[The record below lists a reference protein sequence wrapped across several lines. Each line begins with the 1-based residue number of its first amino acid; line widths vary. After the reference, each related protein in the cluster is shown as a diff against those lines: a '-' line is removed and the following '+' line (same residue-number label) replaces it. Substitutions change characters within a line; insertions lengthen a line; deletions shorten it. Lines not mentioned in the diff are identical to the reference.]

1 MRSKPSSMQLFQR
14 KTKLDITGDSR
25 AMQRLRRACENAK
38 RTLSTSTSATVE
50 LEALKD
56 GVDLRET
63 ISRARFEELCLDLFK
78 KTMEPV
84 TQVLKDAKK
93 AKADIQE
100 VVLVGGSTR
109 IPRASCQLPCPT
121 AYLRREWGIAC
132 RPRMS
137 NQFSAIWAFSFAVS
151 CRFNK
156 CSRNTSM
163 ARSPTRALTL
173 TSRSPMAPPCR
184 EACYRARPR
193 RTPRTYSSSTW
204 PRCRSALRQRGGS

>member
-1 MRSKPSSMQLFQR
+1 MQVFQR

-84 TQVLKDAKK
+84 TQV
-93 AKADIQE
+93 
-100 VVLVGGSTR
+100 R
-109 IPRASCQLPCPT
+109 SCSKL
-121 AYLRREWGIAC
+121 
-132 RPRMS
+132 
-137 NQFSAIWAFSFAVS
+137 
-151 CRFNK
+151 
-156 CSRNTSM
+156 
-163 ARSPTRALTL
+163 
-173 TSRSPMAPPCR
+173 
-184 EACYRARPR
+184 
-193 RTPRTYSSSTW
+193 
-204 PRCRSALRQRGGS
+204 